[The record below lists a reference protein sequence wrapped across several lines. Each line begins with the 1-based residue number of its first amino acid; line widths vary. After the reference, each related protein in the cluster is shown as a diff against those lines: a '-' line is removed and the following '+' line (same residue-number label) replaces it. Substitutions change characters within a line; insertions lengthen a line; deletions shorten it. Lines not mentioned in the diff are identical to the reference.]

1 MGEKSL
7 VFSGG
12 ASASFLALEQE
23 TSGGRHEVL
32 KREADKEVD
41 ILLGTGRCRRQ
52 RPSSRG

>member
-32 KREADKEVD
+32 KREAGKEVD
-41 ILLGTGRCRRQ
+41 ILLGTGQCWRR
-52 RPSSRG
+52 RLSSRG

>member
-12 ASASFLALEQE
+12 ASASFLALEQG

-32 KREADKEVD
+32 KREADEEVD
-41 ILLGTGRCRRQ
+41 ISRGTGRCWRR
-52 RPSSRG
+52 RPSCCV

>member
-32 KREADKEVD
+32 KRDADKEVD
-41 ILLGTGRCRRQ
+41 ILQGTGQFWRR
-52 RPSSRG
+52 RLSSRG